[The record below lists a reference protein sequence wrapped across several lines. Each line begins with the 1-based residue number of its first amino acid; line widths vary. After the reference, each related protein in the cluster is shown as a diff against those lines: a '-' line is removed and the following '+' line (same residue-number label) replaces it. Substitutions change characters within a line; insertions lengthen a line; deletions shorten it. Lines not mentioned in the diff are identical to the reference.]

1 MRVHFCASR
10 FLLKV
15 LATLASGSERQRVT
29 AQITV
34 YRDFFPCYSAGLR
47 LEAPALESPLK
58 PSLPCDRFTL
68 SREVRKTI
76 RDIIFLAT
84 PIGQAF

>member
-29 AQITV
+29 ALTV
-34 YRDFFPCYSAGLR
+34 NWDFSLVIPLTY
-47 LEAPALESPLK
+47 EMKALH
-58 PSLPCDRFTL
+58 
-68 SREVRKTI
+68 
-76 RDIIFLAT
+76 
-84 PIGQAF
+84 

>member
-29 AQITV
+29 AQFTV
-34 YRDFFPCYSAGLR
+34 LIGIFSLVIPLAYETG
-47 LEAPALESPLK
+47 ALH
-58 PSLPCDRFTL
+58 
-68 SREVRKTI
+68 
-76 RDIIFLAT
+76 
-84 PIGQAF
+84 

>member
-29 AQITV
+29 ALVTV
-34 YRDFFPCYSAGLR
+34 NGIFSLVIPLAYE
-47 LEAPALESPLK
+47 LEAVHWNRPLK

-68 SREVRKTI
+68 SREGRKTI
-76 RDIIFLAT
+76 RETNFLAT
-84 PIGQAF
+84 PIGQAL

>member
-29 AQITV
+29 AQ
-34 YRDFFPCYSAGLR
+34 SAGSGYFPLFFTR
-47 LEAPALESPLK
+47 LAFEWMFTALGKHPEA
-58 PSLPCDRFTL
+58 
-68 SREVRKTI
+68 I
-76 RDIIFLAT
+76 AT
-84 PIGQAF
+84 VG